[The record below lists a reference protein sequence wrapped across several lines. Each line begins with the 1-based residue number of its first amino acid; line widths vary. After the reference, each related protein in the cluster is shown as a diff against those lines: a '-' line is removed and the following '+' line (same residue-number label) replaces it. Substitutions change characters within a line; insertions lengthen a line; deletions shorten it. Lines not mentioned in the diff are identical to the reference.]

1 MKVLLQ
7 DTQTKLYYA
16 GPGRWVKARRE
27 ALNFEAIERAA
38 QTYDTENY
46 PFAEILVED
55 DGTKLHLPVAAQAAA
70 TARQK

>member
-7 DTQTKLYYA
+7 DMQTKLYYA
-16 GPGRWVKARRE
+16 GPGRWVKGREE

-46 PFAEILVED
+46 PFAEILVEG
-55 DGTKLHLPVAAQAAA
+55 DGTKVHLPVNAPSGA
-70 TARQK
+70 TARQR